1 MLNEKELKEY
11 AQLMSSGFLE
21 DPGVLLQIGGLERAE
36 MLFYLQCAGQI
47 RAFDQQ
53 SAVQVLENSKGLLIG
68 YSSNSLNEKQLLQLH
83 EDLKQASLK
92 LMEVATKEE
101 LLFMQ
106 NNAMLAVEITKP
118 DWYTNYFDG
127 EVFHLMVIVIDQSLK
142 GTGAFR
148 RLLTPVIKECE
159 EKIIP
164 IVLQTHNPENVPI
177 YEHFG
182 FRLIESHTSDR
193 IDLTCYCMMR

>member
-1 MLNEKELKEY
+1 MLNEKEIRDY
-11 AQLMSSGFLE
+11 AQLMSSRFLE
-21 DPGVLLQIGGLERAE
+21 DPGVLLQIGGLERAD
-36 MLFYLQCAGQI
+36 MLFYLQYDGQI

-68 YSSNSLNEKQLLQLH
+68 YSSNSLNEKQLLQLQ

-106 NNAMLAVEITKP
+106 NNALLAGEVTKP
-118 DWYTNYFDG
+118 DWYTNYCDG
-127 EVFHLMVIVIDQSLK
+127 EVFYLMVIVIDQSLK

-159 EKIIP
+159 EKMIP
-164 IVLQTHNPENVPI
+164 IVLQTHNPENIPI

-182 FRLIESHTSDR
+182 FKLMESHTSDI
-193 IDLTCYCMMR
+193 IDLTCFCMML